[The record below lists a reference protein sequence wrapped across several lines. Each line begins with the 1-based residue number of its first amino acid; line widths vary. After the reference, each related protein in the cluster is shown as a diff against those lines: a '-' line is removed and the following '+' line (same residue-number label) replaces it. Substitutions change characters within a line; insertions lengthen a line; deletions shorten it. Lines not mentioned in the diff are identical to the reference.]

1 LVVGGRSSVQRLD
14 PEEETL
20 VSSEPTSQF
29 DRDEPS
35 LVLVEGGDPES
46 AAVHAAVTQCV
57 VREVNEES
65 RRLSQSWDDSMPWVM
80 ICECGDPQC
89 FETVALTLTA
99 YEAVRRFPTH
109 FAIVPGHQLEGL
121 DRAIEEHD
129 DYLVIE
135 KVGVGAATAIR
146 SDPRRTDPR

>member
-1 LVVGGRSSVQRLD
+1 MSSQ
-14 PEEETL
+14 
-20 VSSEPTSQF
+20 PTSPF
-29 DRDEPS
+29 DQDESS
-35 LVLVEGGDPES
+35 LVLVEGGDPEP
-46 AAVHAAVTQCV
+46 AAVHAAATQCV
-57 VREVNEES
+57 IREINEEI
-65 RRLSQSWDDSMPWVM
+65 RRLSQSWDDSLTWVM
-80 ICECGDPQC
+80 ICECADPHC

-121 DRAIEEHD
+121 DRAIEEHH

-146 SDPRRTDPR
+146 SDPRRTDRQ